1 MADLRP
7 IAIVKLGGSVITRK
21 REVEKLRPKIL
32 ARLAEE
38 IASIRSHRLVVLHG
52 AGSFGHPGA
61 VRFGLARPPAAGAP
75 PDPRVR
81 GAAIVSA
88 EVRRLHLAVLRALV
102 AAGAR
107 PWSVPPAAL
116 AEQRSGELTH
126 LESAPFA
133 RALEAGFTPVSFGD
147 VVLDREWGSSIL
159 SADTIA
165 FALIDPL
172 RPARVV
178 FVSDVPG
185 VYPPGPVP
193 KGRRPIVRE
202 LTDATLTDLSPAI
215 GAPDVTG
222 GIRSKVAVMRAIARR
237 GVDAGLI
244 SGLSDGSLVRAVEG
258 ATGDGSWARAES
270 AAP

>member
-1 MADLRP
+1 MADPRP

-21 REVEKLRPKIL
+21 REVEKLRPKIV
-32 ARLAEE
+32 ARLASE

-61 VRFGLARPPAAGAP
+61 VRFGLARPPAADTAPGA
-75 PDPRVR
+75 RVR

-88 EVRRLHLAVLRALV
+88 EVRRLHLTVLRALV

-107 PWSVPPAAL
+107 PWSVPPATL
-116 AEQRSGELTH
+116 AEQRAGELLR
-126 LESAPFA
+126 LETGPFA
-133 RALEAGFTPVSFGD
+133 QALEAGFTPVSFGD

-159 SADTIA
+159 SADTLA
-165 FALIDPL
+165 LALIGPL
-172 RPARVV
+172 GPARVV

-185 VYPPGPVP
+185 VHPPGPVP
-193 KGRRPIVRE
+193 KGRRPVVRE
-202 LTDATLTDLSPAI
+202 LTDATLADLSPSA
-215 GAPDVTG
+215 GGPDVTG
-222 GIRSKVAVMRAIARR
+222 GIRGKVAVMRAIARR

-270 AAP
+270 AGR